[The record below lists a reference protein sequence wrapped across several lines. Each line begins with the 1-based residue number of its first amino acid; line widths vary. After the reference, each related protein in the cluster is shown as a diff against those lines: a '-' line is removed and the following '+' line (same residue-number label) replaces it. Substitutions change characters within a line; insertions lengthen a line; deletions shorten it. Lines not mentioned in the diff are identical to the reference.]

1 MFHSGK
7 RIPHFPETNN
17 AIRGGPPGES
27 RHSSHVGRLRKSQG
41 SEVSH
46 LLLAA
51 LLLLTLGAMLW
62 ALVQLASA

>member
-17 AIRGGPPGES
+17 AIGGGPAGES
-27 RHSSHVGRLRKSQG
+27 RHSSHMGRPKSQG

-46 LLLAA
+46 LFLAA

>member
-7 RIPHFPETNN
+7 RIPHFLETNN
-17 AIRGGPPGES
+17 AIGGEPPGES
-27 RHSSHVGRLRKSQG
+27 RHSSHMGRLRSQG
-41 SEVSH
+41 PEVSH
-46 LLLAA
+46 PFLAA